1 MSIWLVFAVSLMPAG
16 FVSHFCVQHILS
28 PLSLSLLSLSLLS
41 LSPLYL
47 SLLSLPFPSV
57 CLPRTIGWLL
67 RLLVLLPAP
76 NRIPYPPLPLP
87 TVTLFIYP
95 PPPSLYSS
103 SILLP
108 FLSFVCAEQMNLVS
122 SLAVG
127 AVQGGDV

>member
-1 MSIWLVFAVSLMPAG
+1 MPAG

-41 LSPLYL
+41 LY
-47 SLLSLPFPSV
+47 LLSLPFPSV
-57 CLPRTIGWLL
+57 SLPRTIGWLL